1 MLACW
6 DFHNGFR
13 LLVGQASSDRFDGYN
28 GLHHLWIHIT
38 YRCLGVRSTWQVGTY
53 MQLCKQGSTLLSS
66 MRTSRR
72 DSSYSEDVCFR
83 VRERILLRSL
93 RALPEGVEAYRQ
105 ICATSAVESEQLAQS
120 LSVLPNGDP
129 EVKAELLPK

>member
-28 GLHHLWIHIT
+28 G
-38 YRCLGVRSTWQVGTY
+38 
-53 MQLCKQGSTLLSS
+53 LSS